1 MKVMKA
7 RNAKACWGF
16 VWIKPVSDWDR
27 AQGYLVFPVG
37 VRKATNRVCKL
48 WRAHGELGHPHQLH
62 VRVQPGVV
70 QELMPLT
77 RLCLGGEELGG
88 GVPGRWIW
96 KPESHPVAILWF
108 LGKAISQR
116 VSPPGKAKGGS
127 HVRHWAWLKQR
138 QGWTSVLK

>member
-1 MKVMKA
+1 MKA

-77 RLCLGGEELGG
+77 RLCLGGEELRGG
-88 GVPGRWIW
+88 GPRQMDLEARKSPGGYFMI
-96 KPESHPVAILWF
+96 
-108 LGKAISQR
+108 
-116 VSPPGKAKGGS
+116 PGKS
-127 HVRHWAWLKQR
+127 HQPEGFSPRE
-138 QGWTSVLK
+138 G

>member
-77 RLCLGGEELGG
+77 RLCLGGEELRGRG
-88 GVPGRWIW
+88 SQADGSGSQKVTRWLFYDSWEKPSARGFLPQGRLKVVPTFATELDWN
-96 KPESHPVAILWF
+96 KD
-108 LGKAISQR
+108 KAE
-116 VSPPGKAKGGS
+116 
-127 HVRHWAWLKQR
+127 HLC
-138 QGWTSVLK
+138 